1 MSIPDFQTEEHQQE
15 FELLFEQ
22 KATLYINLMN
32 KVKDL
37 MYGPGGGNYANL
49 PGTCQEVLRDI
60 AQSLIYDTEYAFKDA
75 HPEYKNGEDEL
86 FIPYR
91 SFKENVTEALKE
103 AMPCALEKHNQE
115 ILAKLECPPC
125 DTLACADHLAD

>member
-22 KATLYINLMN
+22 KAQVYINMMN
-32 KVKDL
+32 KVKDM
-37 MYGPGGGNYANL
+37 MYGTGGGNYSNL

-60 AQSLIYDTEYAFKDA
+60 TQSLIYDTEYAFKDA

-91 SFKENVTEALKE
+91 SFKENVLEALNE
-103 AMPCALEKHNQE
+103 ALTPYELQYKNE
-115 ILAKLECPPC
+115 C
-125 DTLACADHLAD
+125 DTLACADHLGDD

>member
-1 MSIPDFQTEEHQQE
+1 MSIPDFQSTEHQEE

-22 KATLYINLMN
+22 RAQVYVNLMN

-37 MYGPGGGNYANL
+37 MYGTGGGNYANL

-60 AQSLIYDTEYAFKDA
+60 TQSLIYDTEYAFKDA
-75 HPEYKNGEDEL
+75 HPEYKSSEDEL

-91 SFKENVTEALKE
+91 SFKENVAEALLE
-103 AMPCALEKHNQE
+103 ANQ
-115 ILAKLECPPC
+115 KFWNSGNECPPC
-125 DTLACADHLAD
+125 DTIACADHLADD

>member
-1 MSIPDFQTEEHQQE
+1 MSIPDFQTEEHKQE

-22 KATLYINLMN
+22 KAQVYINMMN
-32 KVKDL
+32 KVKDM
-37 MYGPGGGNYANL
+37 MYGVGGGNYSNL

-60 AQSLIYDTEYAFKDA
+60 TQSLIYDAEYAFKDA

-91 SFKENVTEALKE
+91 SFKENVLEALNE
-103 AMPCALEKHNQE
+103 AHTPYELQYKNE
-115 ILAKLECPPC
+115 C
-125 DTLACADHLAD
+125 DTLAGADHLTDD

>member
-1 MSIPDFQTEEHQQE
+1 MSIPDFQTEEHQAE

-22 KATLYINLMN
+22 KATTYINLMN
-32 KVKDL
+32 KVKDM
-37 MYGPGGGNYANL
+37 MYGTGGGNYSNL

-60 AQSLIYDTEYAFKDA
+60 TQSLIYDAEYAFKAA

-91 SFKENVTEALKE
+91 SFKENVTEALE
-103 AMPCALEKHNQE
+103 SALDTYHVK
-115 ILAKLECPPC
+115 KECPPC
-125 DTLACADHLAD
+125 DTLACADHLTDE

>member
-32 KVKDL
+32 KVKDM
-37 MYGPGGGNYANL
+37 MYGVGGGNYSNL

-60 AQSLIYDTEYAFKDA
+60 TQSLIYDVEYAFKAA
-75 HPEYKNGEDEL
+75 HPEYKSSEDEL

-91 SFKENVTEALKE
+91 SFKENVLEALNE
-103 AMPCALEKHNQE
+103 ALTPYELQYKNE
-115 ILAKLECPPC
+115 C
-125 DTLACADHLAD
+125 DTLACADHLGDD

>member
-1 MSIPDFQTEEHQQE
+1 MSIPDFQSTEHQEE

-22 KATLYINLMN
+22 RAQVYVNLMN

-37 MYGPGGGNYANL
+37 MYGPGGGNYSNL

-60 AQSLIYDTEYAFKDA
+60 TQSLMYDTEYAFKDA
-75 HPEYKNGEDEL
+75 HPEYKNSDDEL

-103 AMPCALEKHNQE
+103 AMDSLDKQESCHPESGLVKNFDLGEK
-115 ILAKLECPPC
+115 
-125 DTLACADHLAD
+125 

>member
-1 MSIPDFQTEEHQQE
+1 MSIPNFQTEEHQQE

-22 KATLYINLMN
+22 KAQVYINMMN
-32 KVKDL
+32 KVMGM
-37 MYGPGGGNYANL
+37 MYGSSTVYNNL

-60 AQSLIYDTEYAFKDA
+60 TQSIIYDTEYAFKDT

-91 SFKENVTEALKE
+91 SFKENVLEALNE
-103 AMPCALEKHNQE
+103 ALTPYELQYKNE
-115 ILAKLECPPC
+115 C
-125 DTLACADHLAD
+125 DTLACADHLTDD

>member
-1 MSIPDFQTEEHQQE
+1 MSIPDFQTEEHKQE

-22 KATLYINLMN
+22 KAQVYINMMN
-32 KVKDL
+32 KVKDM
-37 MYGPGGGNYANL
+37 MYGVGGGNYSNL

-60 AQSLIYDTEYAFKDA
+60 TQSIIYDAEYAFKDT

-91 SFKENVTEALKE
+91 SFKENVLEALNE
-103 AMPCALEKHNQE
+103 ALTPYELQYKNE
-115 ILAKLECPPC
+115 C
-125 DTLACADHLAD
+125 DTLACVDHLTDD

>member
-15 FELLFEQ
+15 FEVLFEQ
-22 KATLYINLMN
+22 KAQVYINLMN
-32 KVKDL
+32 KVKDM
-37 MYGPGGGNYANL
+37 MYGTGGGNYANL

-60 AQSLIYDTEYAFKDA
+60 TQSLIYDTEYAFKDT

-91 SFKENVTEALKE
+91 SFKENVLEALNE
-103 AMPCALEKHNQE
+103 ALTPYELQYKNE
-115 ILAKLECPPC
+115 C
-125 DTLACADHLAD
+125 DTLACADHLTDD

>member
-15 FELLFEQ
+15 FEALFEQ
-22 KATLYINLMN
+22 KATTYINLMN
-32 KVKDL
+32 KVKDM
-37 MYGPGGGNYANL
+37 MYGTGAGNYSNL

-60 AQSLIYDTEYAFKDA
+60 TQSLMYDTEYAFKAA

-91 SFKENVTEALKE
+91 SFKENVLEALNEALTPYELQYKKE
-103 AMPCALEKHNQE
+103 SFEESPWDAE
-115 ILAKLECPPC
+115 
-125 DTLACADHLAD
+125 

>member
-22 KATLYINLMN
+22 KATVYINMMN
-32 KVKDL
+32 KVKDM
-37 MYGPGGGNYANL
+37 MYGTGGGNYANL

-60 AQSLIYDTEYAFKDA
+60 TQSLIYDTEYAFKDA
-75 HPEYKNGEDEL
+75 HLEYKGSEDEI

-91 SFKENVTEALKE
+91 SFKENVLEALNE
-103 AMPCALEKHNQE
+103 ALTPYELQYKNE
-115 ILAKLECPPC
+115 C
-125 DTLACADHLAD
+125 DTLACADHLGDD